1 MQARCHV
8 RLGTMRITISL
19 VERLGRQ
26 ARSRAAAHGQSVS
39 AFIAAILADALKRET
54 PTTPPRCRLITVGG
68 NGVGQR
74 IDLDRT
80 REVEVA
86 DDEARAL
93 GMSLGRPRAS
103 QRPPVPPPGRAR
115 TLQGKKPVVG
125 WGRRKASGS
134 QAPFIHWCVCSNTS
148 LGPSRPPFTSEVPA
162 RRSTPQDQN
171 PQPATSGRTPPPPS
185 LGSASS

>member
-68 NGVGQR
+68 NGAGQR
-74 IDLDRT
+74 IDLDRP

-93 GMSLGRPRAS
+93 GMSLSRLRTS
-103 QRPPVPPPGRAR
+103 HRPPASRAPPCTPS
-115 TLQGKKPVVG
+115 T
-125 WGRRKASGS
+125 
-134 QAPFIHWCVCSNTS
+134 
-148 LGPSRPPFTSEVPA
+148 SRP
-162 RRSTPQDQN
+162 Q
-171 PQPATSGRTPPPPS
+171 
-185 LGSASS
+185 SASPRYAWPAAARS